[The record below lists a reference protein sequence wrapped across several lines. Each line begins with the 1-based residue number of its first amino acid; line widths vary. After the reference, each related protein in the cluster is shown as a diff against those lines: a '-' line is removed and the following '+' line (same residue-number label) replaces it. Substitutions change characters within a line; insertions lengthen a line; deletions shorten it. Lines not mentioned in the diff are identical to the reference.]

1 MQATAST
8 LAARTFGG
16 ARYTAPRTSRRT
28 VRPAQAIPMADRL
41 LLILADI
48 TQMAD
53 TTSSSYGSRA
63 ELSRWMNPEV
73 LKAEGADPV
82 VQVIV
87 ILAFVGLTV
96 ILPTMY
102 YTVGELFTD
111 EVYDERVG
119 GSNRMKGMLLQRTKL
134 ERQTMKDEQKTPESP
149 APGN

>member
-1 MQATAST
+1 
-8 LAARTFGG
+8 
-16 ARYTAPRTSRRT
+16 
-28 VRPAQAIPMADRL
+28 MADRL
-41 LLILADI
+41 LLTLADI